1 MSNPNFNKQFFV
13 YYKQPKFDNKF
24 LSTRKH
30 ELQQQ
35 KTQDMQKFL
44 PKEET
49 INDVFLQYLGY
60 FRNK

>member
-1 MSNPNFNKQFFV
+1 V